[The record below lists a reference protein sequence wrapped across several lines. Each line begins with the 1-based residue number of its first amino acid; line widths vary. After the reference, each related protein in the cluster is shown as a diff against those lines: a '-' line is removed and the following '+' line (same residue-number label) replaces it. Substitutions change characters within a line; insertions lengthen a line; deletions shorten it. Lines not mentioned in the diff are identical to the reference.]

1 VVWTSAAKGVGIDR
15 LRDLARLWLGLV

>member
-15 LRDLARLWLGLV
+15 LRDLARLWLGLA